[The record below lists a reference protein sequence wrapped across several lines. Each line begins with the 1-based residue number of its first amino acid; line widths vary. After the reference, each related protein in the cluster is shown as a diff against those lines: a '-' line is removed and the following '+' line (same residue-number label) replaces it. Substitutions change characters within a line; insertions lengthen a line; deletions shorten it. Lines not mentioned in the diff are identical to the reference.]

1 MSELALRTVD
11 SECDS
16 PKISENKQK
25 LLQLSQDVLAKNNR
39 VNLRIQTLKKLQKNF
54 SMQEGIISE
63 FKHNQVVPSTL
74 TSTTQGI
81 FENHERER
89 VK

>member
-16 PKISENKQK
+16 PKISEYKQK

-39 VNLRIQTLKKLQKNF
+39 VNLRIQTLKNFPIQEEKTPKL
-54 SMQEGIISE
+54 
-63 FKHNQVVPSTL
+63 KHNIVAPPTP
-74 TSTTQGI
+74 TPTTQVI
-81 FENHERER
+81 F
-89 VK
+89 